1 MSLLTVKD
9 LGKSFGG
16 VKAVDGI
23 TFEIAAGELLALIGP
38 NGAGKSTTFN
48 MLNGQLQ
55 ADRGSIRFAGQ
66 ELLGLA
72 PREIWRLGVGRT
84 FQIAETFSSL
94 TVIENVQMALLSHA
108 GRIFSFFKA
117 ARLHERERALELLEQ
132 VGMASQAERPC
143 SALAYSDV
151 KRVELAIAL
160 ANRPRLLLMDEPTA
174 GMAPK
179 ERNALMTLT
188 KKLVIEQQIAVLF
201 TEHSMDVVFA
211 HADRMIVLARG
222 RLIARGVPDDI
233 RKDAK
238 VQEVYFGSGATFED
252 EIAVSTAKVQ
262 AQITEQAAQGLSNV
276 QTTEEPSQSPL
287 NVHALTAAKTGA
299 REARLARAA
308 HEEFSAPNQAEL
320 LLSVQYL
327 CAWYGAAQILYDV
340 NIQVKRG
347 EVVALM
353 GRNGAGKSTT
363 MKALMGLLE
372 KRSGMLQFMG
382 SDISKDA
389 AHRIAASGLG
399 YVPEDRRIFTDL
411 TVLENLEVGRQKAR
425 VWPDGVAAPAWTVQ
439 QLFTLFPNLG
449 EMPKRPGGQMSG
461 GEQQML
467 TVARSLMGNPYLVLL
482 DEPSEGVAPVI
493 VEQMVQMIL
502 ALKKQGVSIL
512 LSEQNLHFARLV
524 CDRAYVLEKGQIRF
538 SGTMAE
544 LDSDEHVRQTY
555 LNV

>member
-117 ARLHERERALELLEQ
+117 ARLHERERALGLLEQ

-222 RLIARGVPDDI
+222 RLIAQGVPDDI